1 MARDLMHDIMEQ
13 VIEEVVVEDIRNRV
27 PDEKLDEKLSQ
38 DNISRAYKNLIEKA
52 SDDSLETIENM
63 MYEKVLEERACA
75 DIFLARQNQK
85 WCKAFV
91 ASDAMGFR
99 ARPKITAQAR
109 IPM

>member
-13 VIEEVVVEDIRNRV
+13 VIEEVVVEEVRNGV

-75 DIFLARQNQK
+75 DILRSCLFK
-85 WCKAFV
+85 
-91 ASDAMGFR
+91 
-99 ARPKITAQAR
+99 
-109 IPM
+109 

>member
-1 MARDLMHDIMEQ
+1 MWENYMARDLMHDIMEQ

-75 DIFLARQNQK
+75 DTLRSCLFK
-85 WCKAFV
+85 
-91 ASDAMGFR
+91 
-99 ARPKITAQAR
+99 
-109 IPM
+109 

>member
-63 MYEKVLEERACA
+63 MMKK
-75 DIFLARQNQK
+75 FLKKGHVQIYFWQ
-85 WCKAFV
+85 
-91 ASDAMGFR
+91 D
-99 ARPKITAQAR
+99 R
-109 IPM
+109 IKSGVRLLLLQMQCIYVF